1 MKKLIYILFIA
12 PLLVFSQI
20 PQGVSYQAVAYDS
33 DGFELSNKEVGVRIS
48 IVEGSAFGT
57 PQLVEEHDVLTT
69 EQGLFSLIIGQGAL
83 LGGEVESLLDIPWGS
98 NTYFLKIEL
107 VTENNGSYMDFGT
120 QQFMSVP
127 YALYAESSGTLG
139 PEGPEGLQGEQG
151 IQGEPA
157 DPIDYDSLVNELILD
172 SAFIADFGGGS
183 GCNYQFPEGLNG
195 EVISF
200 NPKVNP
206 FTVPNGKHLYIL
218 HSKSPTYSWFI
229 VDDGMDELLLKYESS
244 HNTPVIIGEKMI
256 IKSESSYSEFINAV
270 LVDSLFIKPLNIV
283 KSSVSS
289 FEIPLGKKLVVTSGY
304 GSSLYIDG
312 ENTSE
317 GWFQKNINLIINSS
331 SIISWNDDNGYVGG
345 YLVDEDYFENCG
357 GGNNTLSSSIDYNA
371 LAEALVQDSVFLSNL
386 SGGISMGND
395 LLFPEGINGEGISI
409 DVSQS
414 NPYFVPDGKRLYVMH
429 WAGAS
434 PVLSGCSDYLNL
446 LSPNPLILNAGQ
458 SISNEESNIT
468 SRLNG
473 LLVPENDKLHGLS
486 TDVSQ
491 STPYVVPAG
500 KRLYILSWT
509 YNSPVINGMS
519 DYVNL
524 MNGCPLIMNSG
535 ESVYPEDN
543 NAISR
548 MNGYLVDED
557 YFEAPQAYVSDALQ
571 STDEMFAAM
580 QEQINTLDSLTALFE
595 YKFELM
601 NRPLQESL
609 DLGIPFEDLYS
620 VGYNKNDLIGLA
632 YQGGIIFYVDETGQ
646 HGLISAIENLEE
658 IYEWGCYGSNI
669 YGANGVSLGTGYQ
682 NTIDIL
688 SAGCDTEGGGIN
700 AAEACDGYQVDNFND
715 WYLPSYAELELI
727 KEALSV
733 NSSNDNLFQF
743 STDAYTSSSQM
754 SANLYYTSWF
764 PVNISS
770 PNMLKNDPNQVLPI
784 RSF

>member
-1 MKKLIYILFIA
+1 MKKLLYTLFII
-12 PLLVFSQI
+12 PLIALGQV
-20 PQGVSYQAVAYDS
+20 PQGINYQAVAYDS

-57 PQLVEEHDVLTT
+57 PQLVEEHDVVTT

-107 VTENNGSYMDFGT
+107 DTENNGSYMDFGT

-127 YALYAESSGTLG
+127 YALYAESSGTPG
-139 PEGPEGLQGEQG
+139 PQGEQG

-157 DPIDYDSLVNELILD
+157 DPVNYDALVNELILD
-172 SAFIADFGGGS
+172 SAFIADFSRGS
-183 GCNYQFPEGLNG
+183 GCDWRFPEGLDGEFVTFNPLVNPYSVPAQKRLIILQSSGPTSGNFMTDGNFTNYDGQGFLIVDENQTISAPNQDYSNFMNG
-195 EVISF
+195 LLIDKSEEVNYLTLIWPDNITGSF
-200 NPKVNP
+200 N
-206 FTVPNGKHLYIL
+206 VP
-218 HSKSPTYSWFI
+218 T
-229 VDDGMDELLLKYESS
+229 
-244 HNTPVIIGEKMI
+244 
-256 IKSESSYSEFINAV
+256 
-270 LVDSLFIKPLNIV
+270 
-283 KSSVSS
+283 
-289 FEIPLGKKLVVTSGY
+289 GKKFIILSCFSTG
-304 GSSLYIDG
+304 
-312 ENTSE
+312 
-317 GWFQKNINLIINSS
+317 NLIINNENS
-331 SIISWNDDNGYVGG
+331 SIGNVSNPILLSETQTLGISQGSGTISG

-386 SGGISMGND
+386 SGGNSMGND

-609 DLGIPFEDLYS
+609 DLGVPISELLSSGFQRQHLYGLFYNG
-620 VGYNKNDLIGLA
+620 GY
-632 YQGGIIFYVDETGQ
+632 IFHIDSSGTG
-646 HGLISAIENLEE
+646 GLISGFEVAGN
-658 IYEWGCYGSNI
+658 YY
-669 YGANGVSLGTGYQ
+669 GYQ
-682 NTIDIL
+682 CYSFSNEFSL
-688 SAGCDTEGGGIN
+688 SNGG
-700 AAEACDGYQVDNFND
+700 
-715 WYLPSYAELELI
+715 YLPSKDEFTLLYTNLSQGSFNGSVITLQQTNYWTSSGV
-727 KEALSV
+727 EAFNVTTGLYSYY
-733 NSSNDNLFQF
+733 NDNDDQF
-743 STDAYTSSSQM
+743 KVY
-754 SANLYYTSWF
+754 L
-764 PVNISS
+764 
-770 PNMLKNDPNQVLPI
+770 I
-784 RSF
+784 RDF